1 MSRGHLR
8 FERLDRIHERPLL
21 DLAEEFRDEGDD
33 RFDGLLDDPDSY
45 FDLADRFEND
55 RDLPPDRVP
64 MTQYLL
70 FDGDR
75 LVGGSRL
82 RRRLIPVLLL
92 DGGNIGYEVRRTD
105 RRRGYATE
113 ILRRTLEEARR
124 LGLDRVL
131 LTTEVSNIGSTRV
144 IERAGAIPDEDSI
157 SPRTGNQMRRF
168 WIDL

>member
-1 MSRGHLR
+1 MRRGRLR
-8 FERLDRIHERPLL
+8 FERLDRIHEQPLL

-33 RFDGLLDDPDSY
+33 RFDGLLADPDSY
-45 FDLADRFEND
+45 FDLANRFEND

-92 DGGNIGYEVRRTD
+92 DGGNIGYEVRRSA

-113 ILRRTLEEARR
+113 ILRRTLEKARK

-131 LTTEVSNIGSTRV
+131 LTTEVSNVGSNRV
-144 IERAGAIPDEDSI
+144 IERAGGVRDEDSI
-157 SPRTGNQMRRF
+157 SPRTGDRMKRF

>member
-1 MSRGHLR
+1 MRRGHLR

-33 RFDGLLDDPDSY
+33 RFDGLLEDPDSY

-55 RDLPPDRVP
+55 RDLPP
-64 MTQYLL
+64 
-70 FDGDR
+70 
-75 LVGGSRL
+75 
-82 RRRLIPVLLL
+82 
-92 DGGNIGYEVRRTD
+92 
-105 RRRGYATE
+105 
-113 ILRRTLEEARR
+113 
-124 LGLDRVL
+124 DRVL

-144 IERAGAIPDEDSI
+144 IERAGAIPDENSI